1 MRADLKNTTIN
12 NQLSDATRRMR
23 RAEVG
28 TSEGG
33 KGRGSR
39 GGVGEGCKRWK
50 GGTGMMADCMGAKIK
65 TQQSNYDCDM
75 WGKMTTTTRQLKT
88 MPTAKVGGV
97 FHHMTS
103 TLGGWGGQL
112 GDASIRI

>member
-50 GGTGMMADCMGAKIK
+50 GGTGMMADGMGGGERKDQNATIK
-65 TQQSNYDCDM
+65 
-75 WGKMTTTTRQLKT
+75 L
-88 MPTAKVGGV
+88 
-97 FHHMTS
+97 
-103 TLGGWGGQL
+103 
-112 GDASIRI
+112 

>member
-1 MRADLKNTTIN
+1 
-12 NQLSDATRRMR
+12 
-23 RAEVG
+23 
-28 TSEGG
+28 
-33 KGRGSR
+33 
-39 GGVGEGCKRWK
+39 
-50 GGTGMMADCMGAKIK
+50 MMADGMGGGSAKIK

-75 WGKMTTTTRQLKT
+75 WWKMMTTTRQLKT

>member
-12 NQLSDATRRMR
+12 NQLSDATGRMR

-50 GGTGMMADCMGAKIK
+50 GGTGMMADGIMGRGERNDQNATIK
-65 TQQSNYDCDM
+65 
-75 WGKMTTTTRQLKT
+75 L
-88 MPTAKVGGV
+88 
-97 FHHMTS
+97 
-103 TLGGWGGQL
+103 
-112 GDASIRI
+112 